1 MPKDFSRTAR
11 LGEQIRR
18 DLSELIRD
26 EVRDP
31 RVGMVSLTE
40 VRVARDLSNAKIFF
54 TMLGEADGRADS
66 AAALNRAAG
75 FLRREL
81 GSRLNVRKV
90 PELHFVYD
98 DSIERGAYMEALIGN
113 LPDVKSSDETR
124 ED

>member
-18 DLSELIRD
+18 ELAELIRD

-40 VRVARDLSNAKIFF
+40 VRVARDLSNAKIYF
-54 TMLGEADGRADS
+54 TRLGEDSERATS
-66 AAALNRAAG
+66 VSALNRAAG
-75 FLRREL
+75 FLRHEL
-81 GSRLNVRKV
+81 GARLNIRKV

-98 DSIERGAYMEALIGN
+98 ESIERGAHMEALIGS
-113 LPDVKSSDETR
+113 LPENRPPDG